1 MCILY
6 RGLLVTTTYASMGR
20 VHGCHIWTAM
30 FTGDVSTAREH
41 GRYFGHPCSRAVD
54 TAHED
59 DPWTRV

>member
-30 FTGDVSTAREH
+30 FTGDVSTA
-41 GRYFGHPCSRAVD
+41 
-54 TAHED
+54 HED